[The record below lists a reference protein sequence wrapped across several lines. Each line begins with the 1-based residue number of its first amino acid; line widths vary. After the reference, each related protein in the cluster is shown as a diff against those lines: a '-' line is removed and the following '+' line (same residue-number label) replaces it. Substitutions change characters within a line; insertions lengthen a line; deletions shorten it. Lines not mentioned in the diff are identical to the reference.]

1 MRMTRRDAVEGVV
14 HQNVTRTA
22 ADLPRGSTAA
32 PVYADGMTFDARA
45 ALLTK
50 RAETTQRLK
59 GLDESFAD
67 IVESVRDSNL
77 DDEHDPEGS
86 TVAVSRAQVASLA
99 QEGREQLREIEAALR
114 RLDDGAY
121 GTCARCSGP
130 IGDERL
136 EARPTATLCI
146 GCAQQENASPRR

>member
-1 MRMTRRDAVEGVV
+1 
-14 HQNVTRTA
+14 
-22 ADLPRGSTAA
+22 
-32 PVYADGMTFDARA
+32 MTFDARA
-45 ALLTK
+45 ALLAK
-50 RAETTQRLK
+50 RAETIQRLK

-121 GTCARCSGP
+121 GTCARCGGP
-130 IGDERL
+130 IGDARL

>member
-45 ALLTK
+45 ALLAK

-99 QEGREQLREIEAALR
+99 QEGRE
-114 RLDDGAY
+114 
-121 GTCARCSGP
+121 
-130 IGDERL
+130 
-136 EARPTATLCI
+136 
-146 GCAQQENASPRR
+146 